1 MWWRQGASY
10 FCAFARIALLRA
22 FAASR
27 EPISSSRRCPIA
39 LLFLT
44 FAVAACSRAP
54 SEVTFHATGFPEKL
68 ADWGLFTVKDHHIT
82 PHKGMV
88 TYELATPLFSDYA
101 QKWRTVWMP
110 PGTSATY
117 EPEKTL
123 DFPVGTII
131 TKTFYYTVPA
141 DVAKPGE
148 SSAVVKMTPATYQTG
163 IDGLDLSHVRLIET
177 RLLVHRADGWVGLP
191 YVWNA
196 DQTEA
201 TLQRTGAEVP
211 LTFIDGTR
219 RTDFVYSIPNQNQ
232 CAGCHTA
239 DYRTRALG
247 PIGPKARH
255 LDMRFPGPGGDIN
268 QLQRLADLHY
278 LTGLP
283 TANVPKDAQWDDP
296 AAPLDARARAYLDV
310 NCAHCHS
317 PTGPARVSGLWL
329 HSTVADMRRVG
340 LCKPPVAAGGGGG
353 DRPYDIVPGDPEL
366 SILPYR
372 LASTDPGAMMPE
384 TGRSLVHKE
393 GVTLIEQWIASMKG
407 ECRVDRDGAKQV
419 AMR

>member
-1 MWWRQGASY
+1 MTLRHALT
-10 FCAFARIALLRA
+10 IAV
-22 FAASR
+22 
-27 EPISSSRRCPIA
+27 A
-39 LLFLT
+39 LVL
-44 FAVAACSRAP
+44 AACSRTP
-54 SEVTFHATGFPEKL
+54 SEVTFHAAGFPQTL
-68 ADWGLFTVKDHHIT
+68 AEWGLFTVQDDRIT

-101 QKWRTVWMP
+101 QKWRTIWMP
-110 PGTSATY
+110 AGASAKY
-117 EPEKTL
+117 ERDKTF

-141 DVAKPGE
+141 AAARPGD
-148 SSAVVKMTPATYQTG
+148 SRDVVKMTPATYQAG
-163 IDGLDLSHVRLIET
+163 VDGLDLRHVRMIET
-177 RLLVHRADGWVGLP
+177 RLLVHRADGWIGLP

-196 DQTEA
+196 DQTQA

-211 LTFIDGTR
+211 LTFIDGKK
-219 RTDFVYSIPNQNQ
+219 RTNFVYSVPNQNQ

-239 DYRTRALG
+239 DYRARALG

-255 LDMRFPGPGGDIN
+255 LDIDFPGPGGDIN
-268 QLQRLADLHY
+268 QLQRLAQLRY

-283 TANVPKDAQWDDP
+283 SANVPRDARWDD
-296 AAPLDARARAYLDV
+296 ASAPIDARARAYLDI

-317 PTGPARVSGLWL
+317 DTGPARVSGLWL
-329 HSTVADMRRVG
+329 HSTVIDPRRLGV
-340 LCKPPVAAGGGGG
+340 CKPPVAAGGGGG
-353 DRPYDIVPGDPEL
+353 ERGYDIVPGHPEQ
-366 SILPYR
+366 SIVPFR

-393 GVTLIEQWIASMKG
+393 GVALIDQWIAQLKG
-407 ECRVDRDGAKQV
+407 ECRVDRDGDDQV

>member
-1 MWWRQGASY
+1 MAGSVILALAS
-10 FCAFARIALLRA
+10 CHQ
-22 FAASR
+22 
-27 EPISSSRRCPIA
+27 
-39 LLFLT
+39 
-44 FAVAACSRAP
+44 AP
-54 SEVTFHATGFPEKL
+54 SDVTFHAAGFPKTLDE
-68 ADWGLFTVKDHHIT
+68 WGLFTVKDHRIT

-101 QKWRTVWMP
+101 QKWRTIWMP
-110 PGTSATY
+110 PGASARY

-141 DVAKPGE
+141 SAPSPGE
-148 SSAVVKMTPATYQTG
+148 SNEVVKMTPATYQTG
-163 IDGLDLSHVRLIET
+163 VDGLDLRHVRLIET
-177 RLLVHRADGWVGLP
+177 RLLVHRADGWIGLP

-201 TLQRTGAEVP
+201 TLQRTGADIP
-211 LTFIDGTR
+211 LTFIDGAD
-219 RTDFVYSIPNQNQ
+219 RTDFVYSVPNQNQ
-232 CAGCHTA
+232 CGGCHTA

-255 LDMRFPGPGGDIN
+255 LNRDFPGPGGNVN
-268 QLQRLADLHY
+268 QLQRLVRLHY

-283 TANVPKDAQWDDP
+283 SANVPRDAAFDD
-296 AAPLDARARAYLDV
+296 ASAPLDARARAYLDV

-329 HSTVADMRRVG
+329 HSTVPDPRRIGV
-340 LCKPPVAAGGGGG
+340 CKPPVAAGGGGG
-353 DRPYDIVPGDPEL
+353 DRPYDIVPGRPDL
-366 SILPYR
+366 SILPFR
-372 LASTDPGAMMPE
+372 MASTDPGAMMPE
-384 TGRSLVHKE
+384 TGRSLVHQE
-393 GVTLIEQWIASMKG
+393 GVALIEQWIAQLKG
-407 ECRVDRDGAKQV
+407 ECRVDRDGRDQM

>member
-1 MWWRQGASY
+1 
-10 FCAFARIALLRA
+10 LLPLA
-22 FAASR
+22 
-27 EPISSSRRCPIA
+27 I
-39 LLFLT
+39 
-44 FAVAACSRAP
+44 AACSRAP
-54 SEVTFHATGFPEKL
+54 TEVTFHATGFPEKL
-68 ADWGLFTVKDHHIT
+68 ADWGLFTVKDHHIA

-110 PGTSATY
+110 PGASAKY

-123 DFPVGTII
+123 DFPIGTII

-141 DVAKPGE
+141 GAAKPGE

-163 IDGLDLSHVRLIET
+163 VDGLDLSHVRLIET

-201 TLQRTGAEVP
+201 TLQRTGAEIP
-211 LTFIDGTR
+211 LTFIDGAR
-219 RTDFVYSIPNQNQ
+219 RTEFVYSVPNQNQ

-283 TANVPKDAQWDDP
+283 TANVPTDARWDDP
-296 AAPLDARARAYLDV
+296 SAPLDARARAYLDV

-340 LCKPPVAAGGGGG
+340 QCKPPVAAGGGGG
-353 DRPYDIVPGDPEL
+353 DRPYDIVPGHPEL
-366 SILPYR
+366 SILPFR
-372 LASTDPGAMMPE
+372 MASTDPGAMMPE

-393 GVTLIEQWIASMKG
+393 GVALIEQWIASLKG
-407 ECRVDRDGAKQV
+407 ECRVDAAASAEV

>member
-1 MWWRQGASY
+1 MTLRRFLTLAA
-10 FCAFARIALLRA
+10 AFAL
-22 FAASR
+22 
-27 EPISSSRRCPIA
+27 
-39 LLFLT
+39 
-44 FAVAACSRAP
+44 AACSRAP
-54 SEVTFHATGFPEKL
+54 SDVTFHATGFPRTL
-68 ADWGLFTVKDHHIT
+68 AEWGLFTVKDHRIA

-101 QKWRTVWMP
+101 QKWRTIWMP

-117 EPEKTL
+117 EPDKTF

-141 DVAKPGE
+141 SAAKPGD
-148 SSAVVKMTPATYQTG
+148 SNQVVKMTPATYQTG
-163 IDGLDLSHVRLIET
+163 VDGLDLTHVRMIET

-211 LTFIDGTR
+211 LTFIDGAT
-219 RTDFVYSIPNQNQ
+219 RTDFVYSVPNQNQ

-255 LDMRFPGPGGDIN
+255 LDIDFPGPGGDIN
-268 QLQRLADLHY
+268 QLQRLAQLHY

-283 TANVPKDAQWDDP
+283 AANAPRDAKWDD
-296 AAPLDARARAYLDV
+296 ASAPLDARARAYLDV

-317 PTGPARVSGLWL
+317 QTGPARVSGLWL
-329 HSTVADMRRVG
+329 HSTVADPRRLGV
-340 LCKPPVAAGGGGG
+340 CKPPVAAGGGGG
-353 DRPYDIVPGDPEL
+353 DRPYDIVPGHPVL
-366 SILPYR
+366 SILPFR
-372 LASTDPGAMMPE
+372 MASTDPGAMMPE

-393 GVTLIEQWIASMKG
+393 GVALIEQWIAQLKG
-407 ECRVDRDGAKQV
+407 ECRVDHDPADQLAANG
-419 AMR
+419 